1 MIYEFFR
8 AIFRLTTGTYG
19 NLVSFVNNG
28 CHGNERSGQKEKS
41 KIMAAASSPRPIPL
55 LRRPLPPKKSQP
67 LPSLRSRSEDKSSTE
82 ERDHKVWSKS
92 PEVSSTKR
100 LVKSKVA
107 DSAGREVR
115 FHGDVPLPIA
125 SLVKPFRT
133 KGPDPLPLRP
143 PRKLRELPLEAFVK
157 DSYSRPPPEFTLRD
171 FLKRLPSRSAVNE
184 DGEPMISDQNYE
196 KLTSWFA
203 ANRPHQ
209 SSIHNLDI
217 DSMY

>member
-1 MIYEFFR
+1 
-8 AIFRLTTGTYG
+8 
-19 NLVSFVNNG
+19 
-28 CHGNERSGQKEKS
+28 
-41 KIMAAASSPRPIPL
+41 MAAASSPRPIPL

-67 LPSLRSRSEDKSSTE
+67 PPSLRSRSEDKSSTE

-115 FHGDVPLPIA
+115 FHGDVPLPIV